1 MHDMKHT
8 RILLLLSVLG
18 LLGIAGCATPSQW
31 SAAGG
36 NREIGV
42 VRLSYEYAE
51 SQEPQMSEATA
62 DRIAYNRCN
71 TWGFSRAELIPGL
84 LRDCTIEDGNR
95 CEVWKVTREYRCE
108 DPGKDAATLAG
119 NFAR

>member
-8 RILLLLSVLG
+8 RILLLLPVLG
-18 LLGIAGCATPSQW
+18 LLGITGCATSEQW
-31 SAAGG
+31 SASGG
-36 NREIGV
+36 NRDIGV

-51 SQEPQMSEATA
+51 QAEPRMSETQA
-62 DRIAYNRCN
+62 DRIADNRCSD
-71 TWGFSRAELIPGL
+71 WGYSRAELIPGL

-95 CEVWKVTREYRCE
+95 CEVWKVTREYRCANP
-108 DPGKDAATLAG
+108 DNDAATLAG

>member
-8 RILLLLSVLG
+8 RILLLLPVLG
-18 LLGIAGCATPSQW
+18 LLGISGCAIPSQW
-31 SAAGG
+31 SASGG

-51 SQEPQMSEATA
+51 EQEPQMNETAA
-62 DRIAYNRCN
+62 DRIADNRCG
-71 TWGFSRAELIPGL
+71 TWGYRRAELIPGL
-84 LRDCTIEDGNR
+84 LRDCAIEDGNR